1 MHVFVLFLFCF
12 FILYMFIIDSCHSM
26 IDLSALG
33 NSLISNSPT
42 STHPQQLTYMH
53 VTNINSPT

>member
-1 MHVFVLFLFCF
+1 
-12 FILYMFIIDSCHSM
+12 MFIIDSCHSM